1 MKKILVA
8 LMLCLVSI
16 MSFGQISVGI
26 SGTTRNDDATVF
38 YKGIYGRICK
48 IDTTYVICVNDLR
61 SNEVLYV
68 NLGSNL
74 EVTVES
80 LSTLN
85 DALTSLKNKEYI
97 SFNDGEKNVIMYKWG
112 GVPYFSDGTAEYVHN
127 YLKNSMMQG
136 MFGGNAQSARIREGD
151 KIIGCLDI
159 AKAFQIAIKNLSK

>member
-1 MKKILVA
+1 MKKFLVA

-16 MSFGQISVGI
+16 MSFGQISIGS

-38 YKGIYGRICK
+38 YKGMYGRICE

-74 EVTVES
+74 EVAIKS
-80 LSTLN
+80 LSALN

-112 GVPYFSDGTAEYVHN
+112 GVPYF
-127 YLKNSMMQG
+127 
-136 MFGGNAQSARIREGD
+136 FGWYR
-151 KIIGCLDI
+151 
-159 AKAFQIAIKNLSK
+159 